1 MIRDMVDA
9 PETHPHE
16 PLLCGAASG
25 DEARLFHDIVRRAGE
40 LPPGVH
46 RVEFHFGEDSEGAPA
61 VWITLVADDDLR
73 PSKEKLAAI
82 QRYSKDIQSQ
92 VFGSDSARWPFVEI
106 VIE

>member
-1 MIRDMVDA
+1 MIPCMVDA

-16 PLLCGAASG
+16 PLLRGAASG
-25 DEARLFHDIVRRAGE
+25 DEARLFHDIIRRAGE

-82 QRYSKDIQSQ
+82 QRYIKEIKSR
-92 VFGSDSARWPFVEI
+92 VLHSDSERWPFVEI
-106 VIE
+106 ATE